1 MIAQDVLN
9 TILSASNIVEV
20 IDDFVKLQKKGVNY
34 IGYCPFH
41 NENTA
46 SLVVSPTK
54 KIYKCFGCGAGGNAI
69 NFVKEHEKIS
79 FPEAAIYV
87 ADKYNIILNQKG
99 SKAGLAELGQKGRLK
114 NINKWASDFFNS
126 NSEEAS
132 NYFKKRHISEEIKVE
147 FELGFAKDGWNF
159 LEKEAAQNGYTKE
172 ILEKAGLI
180 IRKEPNFYDYFRNR
194 IIFPFFDISG
204 NVVGFTGRDIS
215 DKKDT
220 AKYLNSPETELF
232 NKDSILYGLFQAKRD
247 IIGKDS
253 TYLVEGNVDVL
264 RFHSMG
270 IKNTVAGSG
279 TALSV
284 KQCQLIKRFTKN
296 VTIVYDGDKAGV
308 KATFKNIDILIENG
322 IDVRAIMLPDGEDPD
337 SIGLKYSD
345 VELKKYLAENE
356 KDFITLK
363 FELLK
368 EDADNTAALAN
379 LAKDILQTIALV
391 PDEITRNLF
400 KRDCINKFHLEES
413 VVQNFFNVK
422 KKQPLKPLS
431 TVNDWVGLAFA
442 KEMIIEKDE
451 CLITLNYD
459 KMIEMIC
466 NGDENIIC
474 HSGKIETLHIQQLN
488 KITQNIVLIDN
499 IEINDLETESKIIEL
514 GKRLFKN
521 KMNVRVY
528 SEDVEDNKSF
538 TSFMDYYV
546 ILSASFILSSE
557 GDDLVRKN
565 QIEKT
570 ADLLSFADNTLINI
584 STQFIAKKFNIK
596 ESAFTKILA
605 PFVAK
610 RQTKIKM
617 QNEGVMSEGEIL
629 QFDPERLPP
638 YVDLDMFR
646 RYGYFAAQNSKGFK
660 VAYVFRTDQGGLM
673 TVGNF
678 YMEPLFHVYH
688 TEPLKNKRIVQINNG
703 EQNKQFFMELTSDS
717 MVDFNLFKKC
727 LWREGG
733 NVFSKGKPIH
743 FEMILASL
751 ANKFPLTYELNTF
764 GQQHEGFFAFTNAIF
779 SEGKIIYNDEFG
791 LVDHGDTKYYSPA
804 NSKIYNG
811 QRKDDDKF
819 EQDRFFV
826 YKENKDTDFKTWAYL
841 MDEVYKA
848 NDNGKWA
855 LIMAILAAFRS
866 VIYPIDRLFT
876 TLFLSGPTESG
887 KSQIAISIRSL
898 FMLPGAS
905 LFNLESGT
913 DAAFFST
920 LERYRDVAIVFE
932 EYNDYQIS
940 DTKFQGLKA
949 AVYDGEGK
957 TKRKDA
963 TSKDLDISKVNGVPI
978 LLGQERP
985 ERDDGSLGNRCVLKQ
1000 VPKKSD
1006 WTDEEVSLFKNLKER
1021 EKAGLSNI
1029 LIEVLR
1035 IRPQISEHF
1044 SKQQRICFK
1053 DLKEVFRK
1061 KGITVENR
1069 ITNTVSLFT
1078 TMVKILE
1085 VHAPQLELPF
1095 SYDTFFKLAQD
1106 QIIEQSEQILSTNRL
1121 SGFFESI
1128 EILML
1133 REKLVTGRDFK
1144 IEIGSKI
1151 NIMQN
1156 SKETYE
1162 KILNKESKILYLRL
1176 NNIHSHYCELKK
1188 TEALKMGNLNTYL
1201 KDHPAYIGHVKST
1214 RFDWMEFKDQK
1225 DPLKDYVMKVAMRA
1239 SANTSAVAFN
1249 YEILKE
1255 NVNIDLEKYD
1265 MDINESPKE
1274 ESGFYQREETLK
1286 KGEVVQ
1292 TKLLIVK
1299 ADLPF

>member
-1 MIAQDVLN
+1 MITQDVLD
-9 TILSASNIVEV
+9 TILSASDIVEV
-20 IDDFVKLQKKGVNY
+20 INEFVKLQKKGINY
-34 IGYCPFH
+34 IGNCPFH

-46 SLVVSPTK
+46 SLFVSPVK

-79 FPEAAIYV
+79 FPAAARLV
-87 ADKYNIILNQKG
+87 AEKYNIIFNQKE
-99 SKAGLAELGQKGRLK
+99 SNAELAEYGQRDRLK
-114 NINKWASDFFNS
+114 NLNRWASDYFNS
-126 NSEEAS
+126 SCEEAS
-132 NYFKKRHISEEIKVE
+132 NYFKKRQISDDIIVE
-147 FELGFAKDGWNF
+147 FELGFAKDGWNY
-159 LEKEAAQNGYTKE
+159 LEKEAARNGYNKE
-172 ILEKAGLI
+172 VLEKAGLL
-180 IRKEPNFYDYFRNR
+180 RKNEHNFYDYFRNR
-194 IIFPFFDISG
+194 IMFPFFDVSG
-204 NVVGFTGRDIS
+204 NVIGFTGRDIS

-220 AKYLNSPETELF
+220 AKYLNSPETDLF
-232 NKDSILYGLFQAKRD
+232 NKGSILYGLFQAKREIND
-247 IIGKDS
+247 KDS
-253 TYLVEGNVDVL
+253 IYLVEGNIDVL

-279 TALSV
+279 TALSAA
-284 KQCQLIKRFTKN
+284 QCQLIKRFTKN
-296 VTIVYDGDKAGV
+296 VTIVYDGDKAGI
-308 KATFKNIDILIENG
+308 KATFKNIDVLIENG

-337 SIGLKYSD
+337 SIGLKFSEI
-345 VELKKYLAENE
+345 ELKKYLADNE

-368 EDADNTAALAN
+368 EDAGNTTALAN
-379 LAKDILQTIALV
+379 LAKEILQTIALV
-391 PDEITRNLF
+391 PDEITRNFF
-400 KRDCINKFHLEES
+400 KRDCINKFNLEEF
-413 VVQNFFNVK
+413 VVQNFFKVK
-422 KKQPLKPLS
+422 KNQPVKPLS

-442 KEMIIEKDE
+442 KEMITEKDE
-451 CLITLNYD
+451 CLITLKYE

-466 NGDENIIC
+466 NGEENIIC
-474 HSGKIETLHIQQLN
+474 HSGELENLHIQELN

-521 KMNVRVY
+521 RMNVRIF
-528 SEDVEDNKSF
+528 SEDVEDKKSY
-538 TSFMDYYV
+538 TSYMDYYV
-546 ILSASFILSSE
+546 ILSAAYILSSE

-617 QNEGVMSEGEIL
+617 QTEGVMSEGEVL
-629 QFDPERLPP
+629 QFDPERLPS
-638 YVDLDMFR
+638 YVNLDKFR
-646 RYGYFAAQNSKGFK
+646 RYGYFAAQNSKSVK

-673 TVGNF
+673 TIGNF

-688 TEPLKNKRIVQINNG
+688 IDPVKNKRIVQINNG
-703 EQNKQFFMELTSDS
+703 EQNKQFFMELSSDS

-733 NVFSKGKPIH
+733 NVFSKGKPLH

-779 SEGKIIYNDEFG
+779 SEGKIKYVDEFG
-791 LVDHGDTKYYSPA
+791 LVDHGESKYYSPA
-804 NSKIYNG
+804 FSKIYSG

-826 YKENKDTDFKTWAYL
+826 FKENKDTDFKTWAYL

-920 LERYRDVAIVFE
+920 LERYRDIAIIFE

-963 TSKDLDISKVNGVPI
+963 TI
-978 LLGQERP
+978 
-985 ERDDGSLGNRCVLKQ
+985 
-1000 VPKKSD
+1000 
-1006 WTDEEVSLFKNLKER
+1006 
-1021 EKAGLSNI
+1021 
-1029 LIEVLR
+1029 
-1035 IRPQISEHF
+1035 
-1044 SKQQRICFK
+1044 
-1053 DLKEVFRK
+1053 
-1061 KGITVENR
+1061 
-1069 ITNTVSLFT
+1069 
-1078 TMVKILE
+1078 
-1085 VHAPQLELPF
+1085 
-1095 SYDTFFKLAQD
+1095 
-1106 QIIEQSEQILSTNRL
+1106 
-1121 SGFFESI
+1121 
-1128 EILML
+1128 
-1133 REKLVTGRDFK
+1133 
-1144 IEIGSKI
+1144 
-1151 NIMQN
+1151 
-1156 SKETYE
+1156 
-1162 KILNKESKILYLRL
+1162 
-1176 NNIHSHYCELKK
+1176 
-1188 TEALKMGNLNTYL
+1188 
-1201 KDHPAYIGHVKST
+1201 
-1214 RFDWMEFKDQK
+1214 
-1225 DPLKDYVMKVAMRA
+1225 
-1239 SANTSAVAFN
+1239 
-1249 YEILKE
+1249 
-1255 NVNIDLEKYD
+1255 
-1265 MDINESPKE
+1265 
-1274 ESGFYQREETLK
+1274 
-1286 KGEVVQ
+1286 
-1292 TKLLIVK
+1292 
-1299 ADLPF
+1299 